1 MGGLRLKYD
10 FDTVVDRKNTGSLK
24 WDVRENELPMWVADM
39 DFKTAPAITEAII
52 ERAQHGIYGYSIVPD
67 EWGQSYKEW
76 WKNRHNWDID
86 TDWLV
91 FTTGV
96 IPAISS
102 VVRKLTTPNENV
114 LTQTPVYN
122 IFFNSIVNNG
132 RRVLESPLIYKDGEY
147 SINWTDLESKLSDP
161 QTSLM
166 ILCNPQ
172 NPSGKIWDRETLQR
186 IGELCKKY
194 YVTVVSDEIHCDI
207 TDPNKEYIPF
217 ASVSDICR
225 DISITCIAPTKT
237 FNMAGIQTAA
247 VVVPQKNL
255 RHKVWRALNTDEVA
269 EPNTFA
275 ISAAIAAYKNGAE
288 WLDELRQYISNN
300 KQIVYDYVKANIP
313 DINVVKSDA
322 TYLLWID
329 CSKLTKDSRRLAA
342 DIRKKTGLYL
352 SAGSVY
358 GKGGERFLRL
368 NIACPES
375 VLKDGLERLKNGLM
389 EVNEGSRLRYEM
401 FEYML
406 EE

>member
-1 MGGLRLKYD
+1 MKKEEEYNNKIYTYIRDTIGNLHLISQLYD
-10 FDTVVDRKNTGSLK
+10 EYQV
-24 WDVRENELPMWVADM
+24 
-39 DFKTAPAITEAII
+39 I
-52 ERAQHGIYGYSIVPD
+52 GIYGNSDDCKLYLDIIRKTLGD
-67 EWGQSYKEW
+67 FKCKFIYIQTRTNELE
-76 WKNRHNWDID
+76 KNNNI
-86 TDWLV
+86 
-91 FTTGV
+91 
-96 IPAISS
+96 
-102 VVRKLTTPNENV
+102 
-114 LTQTPVYN
+114 YN
-122 IFFNSIVNNG
+122 IKELNN
-132 RRVLESPLIYKDGEY
+132 IYMDAIIIG
-147 SINWTDLESKLSDP
+147 SDLESKLSDP

-172 NPSGKIWDRETLQR
+172 NPSGKIWDRETLKR

-207 TDPNKEYIPF
+207 TDPDKEYIPF

-389 EVNEGSRLRYEM
+389 EINEGSRLRYEM